1 MHLIARALVQE
12 PSILILDEPE
22 SNLDFRNQLIILKT
36 IRRLADKGLICIFN
50 THYPAHS
57 FSIADKC
64 ILLGKDKTS
73 IFGNIKDVLNK
84 ENIEKTFKVYVDI
97 VNNTNPISNYTT
109 VTALDLLD

>member
-1 MHLIARALVQE
+1 MKTIGEKLIF
-12 PSILILDEPE
+12 IIGLITVPLLDEPE

-73 IFGNIKDVLNK
+73 IFSNIKDILN
-84 ENIEKTFKVYVDI
+84 NVYL
-97 VNNTNPISNYTT
+97 NS
-109 VTALDLLD
+109 LRLLPGRFL